1 MLLSVAAVS
10 QASVTVGQNC
20 ASNSSGP
27 VANFTTSVSSGASYQ
42 FPTSGI
48 VTNWGTDRTAS
59 SNYGAVAL
67 LTGRLSSGVVTVT
80 SMSPYEFAAIG
91 SNPTYPARFPVSAGD
106 YLGSTTLNSEP
117 RMCNTGNPQDLGNF
131 GSADAVGETV
141 PGPST
146 PGYRNAIWAQLEADA
161 DSDGY
166 GDDTQDKCPQSAAF
180 QNACPVLAISQQLS
194 SSSKQIKV
202 LATASVNTS
211 LTATATAKISSKKTV
226 TFKSKAT
233 AFSAGQLKTVKLS
246 LPSSVK
252 NALAALKKSK
262 KLKVTVTLSGNGLAN
277 TATSVKSIS
286 LPGTK
291 K

>member
-1 MLLSVAAVS
+1 
-10 QASVTVGQNC
+10 
-20 ASNSSGP
+20 
-27 VANFTTSVSSGASYQ
+27 
-42 FPTSGI
+42 
-48 VTNWGTDRTAS
+48 
-59 SNYGAVAL
+59 
-67 LTGRLSSGVVTVT
+67 
-80 SMSPYEFAAIG
+80 
-91 SNPTYPARFPVSAGD
+91 
-106 YLGSTTLNSEP
+106 
-117 RMCNTGNPQDLGNF
+117 MCNTANALDLGNF

-141 PGPST
+141 PGPAT
-146 PGYRNAIWAQLEADA
+146 PNYRNAIWAQLEADA
-161 DSDGY
+161 DGDGY

-194 SSSKQIKV
+194 ASSKQIKV

-211 LTATATAKISSKKTV
+211 LTATATTKISSKKTV
-226 TFKSKAT
+226 TFKSKAS

-252 NALAALKKSK
+252 SALAALKKSK